1 MKRILF
7 IVAILLISMSCI
19 SCNMEILGVAIS
31 SSENVHSVTVGENL
45 QLTAT
50 VYPVNYSQEV
60 TWSSLDAGI
69 ASVDASGLVTGVSV
83 GKTSIIATA
92 KENMMIQQSFAIIVE
107 KGIESEIHPESVTV
121 YSVNGK
127 TSCKVGETLSL
138 AAIVLPRDASQSVKW
153 VSSDVNIAT
162 VSRGDVRAIKTGI
175 VTITAYARGYDE
187 VYGSITLTIE
197 AQDKPVVSPE
207 WTNMAFSTHN
217 DYVNNEDD
225 SKLKIKGVVTH
236 VCPVDEDTVSYF
248 IQSGRDGYYVY
259 AQNALL
265 YPVEVGKVY
274 EVGGYKK
281 YYKGLNE
288 IVNVEYFIESD
299 EDITFDY
306 VSIDGTNPT
315 DVTAM
320 KEYQAAYIKTTGTY
334 VSGDLKDS
342 SAFNVTVKINGYDTT
357 LRIDPNY
364 CESDEF
370 TKIYNLFASS
380 IPGTKIELCGFMTA
394 FGWGTPATQIQ
405 ITKAS
410 DLTIEKASDKTILET
425 CLLQIKIAN
434 SVGFSKDSIALPTKI
449 AGFDDVLLSWQSDSE
464 LINVDTMKV
473 SHSNEDMVVTL
484 TVRLKLNDEQISKDF
499 EVVVEAKDDKVYEVL
514 KSLDLED
521 ALPAN
526 QYSCSNTKPGYDAA
540 VVSLGTP
547 KSDWLLQNALI
558 ACSSA
563 DKYDGNMGIRAK
575 AGYEAASTARIEI
588 KESGEYNVVEF
599 DAATYG
605 NHVLGTQIRV
615 EYTTDDGRT
624 WITIDEIITLNS
636 YTLETFRVKLPEGNK
651 RVAIVVVENSGK
663 TINMDNI
670 KLMK

>member
-7 IVAILLISMSCI
+7 LVAILLISLSCA
-19 SCNMEILGVAIS
+19 SCNMEILGVSIS
-31 SSENVHSVTVGENL
+31 SSENVHSVMIGENL

-60 TWSSLDAGI
+60 TWTSLDAGI

-83 GKTSIIATA
+83 GKTSIVATA

-121 YSVNGK
+121 SSVNGK

-162 VSRGDVRAIKTGI
+162 VSRGDVRAIKAGK
-175 VTITAYARGYDE
+175 VTITAFARGNDE
-187 VYGSITLTIE
+187 VYGSIDLTIE

-265 YPVEVGKVY
+265 YPVEIGKVY

-315 DVTAM
+315 DVAAM
-320 KEYQAAYIKTTGTY
+320 KDYQASYIKTTGTY
-334 VSGDLKDS
+334 VGGELKDS

-410 DLTIEKASDKTILET
+410 DLAIEKASDKTILES
-425 CLLQIKIAN
+425 CLSQIKIAS

>member
-60 TWSSLDAGI
+60 TWSSLDDRI
-69 ASVDASGLVTGVSV
+69 ASVDASGLVTGVSA
-83 GKTSIIATA
+83 GKTSIVATA
-92 KENMMIQQSFAIIVE
+92 KENMMIKQSFAIIVE
-107 KGIESEIHPESVTV
+107 KGLETTINPESVTV
-121 YSVNGK
+121 SSVNGQ
-127 TSCKVGETLSL
+127 TSFKVGQTLSL
-138 AAIVLPRDASQSVKW
+138 SAIVLPRDASQSVRW
-153 VSSDVNIAT
+153 ASSDINIAT

-175 VTITAYARGYDE
+175 VTITAYDRGYDE

-207 WTNMAFSTHN
+207 WTNMEFSTHN

-236 VCPVDEDTVSYF
+236 VCPIDEDTVSYF

-265 YPVEVGKVY
+265 YPVEIGKVY

-306 VSIDGTNPT
+306 VSIEGINPT
-315 DVTAM
+315 DVAAM
-320 KEYQAAYIKTTGTY
+320 KEYQASYIKTTGTY
-334 VSGDLKDS
+334 VGGELKDS

>member
-7 IVAILLISMSCI
+7 LVAILLISLSCA
-19 SCNMEILGVAIS
+19 SCNMEILGVSIS
-31 SSENVHSVTVGENL
+31 SSENVHSVMIGENL

-60 TWSSLDAGI
+60 TWTSLDAGI

-83 GKTSIIATA
+83 GKTSIVATA

-121 YSVNGK
+121 SSVNGK

-207 WTNMAFSTHN
+207 WTNMEFSTHN

-236 VCPVDEDTVSYF
+236 VCPIDEDTVSYF

-265 YPVEVGKVY
+265 YPVEIGKVY

-306 VSIDGTNPT
+306 VSIEGINPT
-315 DVTAM
+315 DVAAM

-425 CLLQIKIAN
+425 CLSQIKIAN

-449 AGFDDVLLSWQSDSE
+449 AGFDDVLLSWKSDNE

-473 SHSNEDMVVTL
+473 NHSDKDVVVTL
-484 TVRLKLNDEQISKDF
+484 TVTLLLNDEQISKDF
-499 EVVVEAKDDKVYEVL
+499 EVTVDAKDDKVYEVL

-588 KESGEYNVVEF
+588 KDSGEYNVVEF
-599 DAATYG
+599 DAAIYG
-605 NHVLGTQIRV
+605 NHTLGTQIRI
-615 EYTTDDGRT
+615 EYTTNDGST
-624 WITIDEIITLNS
+624 WVAVDEIITLNS

-663 TINMDNI
+663 TINIDNI

>member
-60 TWSSLDAGI
+60 TWSSLDDRI

-83 GKTSIIATA
+83 GKTSIVATA

-121 YSVNGK
+121 SSVNGK

-138 AAIVLPRDASQSVKW
+138 DAIVLPRDASQSVKW

-162 VSRGDVRAIKTGI
+162 VSRGDVRAIKAGK
-175 VTITAYARGYDE
+175 VTITAFARGNDE
-187 VYGSITLTIE
+187 VYGSIDLTIE

-265 YPVEVGKVY
+265 YPVEIGKVY

>member
-60 TWSSLDAGI
+60 TWSSLDDRI

-121 YSVNGK
+121 SSVNGK

-138 AAIVLPRDASQSVKW
+138 SAIVLPRDASQSVRW

-162 VSRGDVRAIKTGI
+162 VSRGDVKAIKAGK
-175 VTITAYARGYDE
+175 VTITAFARGNDE

-197 AQDKPVVSPE
+197 VQDKPVVSPE

-236 VCPVDEDTVSYF
+236 VCPIDEDTVSYF

-265 YPVEVGKVY
+265 YPVEIGKVY

-288 IVNVEYFIESD
+288 IVNVEYFVET
-299 EDITFDY
+299 EEKVTFDY

-315 DVTAM
+315 DITAM
-320 KEYQAAYIKTTGTY
+320 KDYQASYIKTTGTY
-334 VSGDLKDS
+334 VGGELKDS
-342 SAFNVTVKINGYDTT
+342 SAFSVTVKINGYDTT

-364 CESDEF
+364 CESEEF
-370 TKIYNLFASS
+370 TKIYNLLAGV
-380 IPGTKIELCGFMTA
+380 IPGVKIELCGFMTA

-405 ITKAS
+405 ITKSS
-410 DLTIEKASDKTILET
+410 DLVVEKASDKTILET

-605 NHVLGTQIRV
+605 NHVLGTQIRI
-615 EYTTDDGRT
+615 EYTTNDGST
-624 WITIDEIITLNS
+624 WVAVDEIITLNS

>member
-60 TWSSLDAGI
+60 TWSSLDDRI
-69 ASVDASGLVTGVSV
+69 ASVDASGLVTGVSA
-83 GKTSIIATA
+83 GKTSIVATA
-92 KENMMIQQSFAIIVE
+92 KENMMIKQSFAIIVE
-107 KGIESEIHPESVTV
+107 KGLETTINPESVTV
-121 YSVNGK
+121 SSVNGQ
-127 TSCKVGETLSL
+127 TSFKVGQTLSL
-138 AAIVLPRDASQSVKW
+138 SAIVLPRDASQSVRW
-153 VSSDVNIAT
+153 ASSDINIAT

-175 VTITAYARGYDE
+175 VTITAFARGNDE

-265 YPVEVGKVY
+265 YPVEIGKVY

-449 AGFDDVLLSWQSDSE
+449 AGFDDVLLIWKSSNE

-473 SHSNEDMVVTL
+473 NHSDKDVVVTL
-484 TVRLKLNDEQISKDF
+484 TVTLKLNEEQISKDF
-499 EVVVEAKDDKVYEVL
+499 EVKVEAKDDKVYEVL
-514 KSLDLED
+514 RLFDLED

-526 QYSCSNTKPGYDAA
+526 QYGCSDTKPGYAAA

-558 ACSSA
+558 ACSSS
-563 DKYDGNMGIRAK
+563 DKYDGTMGIRAK

-605 NHVLGTQIRV
+605 NHVLGTQIRI
-615 EYTTDDGRT
+615 EYTTNDGST
-624 WITIDEIITLNS
+624 WVAVDEIITLNS

-663 TINMDNI
+663 TINIDNI